1 MNIGLISAAY
11 PPDFD
16 GIGDYTWWMARTLG
30 EGHEVRVFTRLG
42 REHQPSPGV
51 KVCGFFDP
59 MAPSSFAS
67 LTSHVESWTRQGTG
81 TRWLV
86 LQYNPFSYG
95 RRGYCPW
102 VPRTLELIKE
112 RCPNTRIAVM
122 FHETFTGEQGP
133 GPQIMRLWQ
142 KKQVKKLCAIAD
154 KILVSTTAWLPQ
166 LGSEAS
172 QRAISLPVGSNVS
185 ECRIDRGAA
194 RLAYSIPEDHF
205 VLGVFG
211 NAHVSRQFEW
221 IGYAAARLLE
231 AGMRVGVLYIGAD
244 GERVSGYFDGVKFV
258 DAGPLPSGDAGKALR
273 AADLFAS
280 PFTDGFTTRR
290 GSVMAAL
297 QHSVAVIA
305 TDGFRT
311 EQWLRDYKPAPMYL
325 VSPNNREAFATA
337 TVQLAKEPE
346 RRRQFER
353 NGIAFYREECDW
365 PVIAKRLESSFSGCE
380 SN

>member
-1 MNIGLISAAY
+1 
-11 PPDFD
+11 
-16 GIGDYTWWMARTLG
+16 
-30 EGHEVRVFTRLG
+30 
-42 REHQPSPGV
+42 
-51 KVCGFFDP
+51 
-59 MAPSSFAS
+59 
-67 LTSHVESWTRQGTG
+67 
-81 TRWLV
+81 
-86 LQYNPFSYG
+86 
-95 RRGYCPW
+95 